1 MDSITSHKNSVKFY
15 LGLTGFFILFFS
27 IGSFLIIT
35 GSKQY
40 NLIPKPPKTDLM
52 IVFGSISV
60 LFSFYFIYSYI
71 KNTPN
76 IFIDRKTIRFNK
88 NEHAINSIEKINF
101 SGKHRFM
108 LLSYVEGTKIYFKN
122 GEIKYIFDLWYTN
135 YYLLKQYLEHITTSG
150 DSFKPYIVK
159 STKGINPGHVYN
171 YKGIFLFSFR
181 GVLYIM
187 LCIPILIVAS
197 TKEDITGM
205 LFGTLLTIVF
215 YFVFGTHVY
224 YVQSNDDFLVI
235 KNHLFFW
242 THHIYYLSDID
253 EVVYETQSKQPNNI
267 RIVTKD
273 YRTKLYGAGTLSN
286 AALRSLKTHLEAKG
300 IRVRNEIG
308 I

>member
-1 MDSITSHKNSVKFY
+1 MDSVTSHKNSVKFY
-15 LGLTGFFILFFS
+15 LGLAGFFILFFS
-27 IGSFLIIT
+27 IGFFLIIT

-71 KNTPN
+71 KNTPK
-76 IFIDRKTIRFNK
+76 IVIDRKAIRFNK
-88 NEHAINSIEKINF
+88 QYYEVNTIQEIIF
-101 SGKHRFM
+101 STKHSFM
-108 LLSYVEGTKIYFKN
+108 LSKVEGIKIHFKN
-122 GEIKYIFDLWYTN
+122 GETRFIFDLMYTN
-135 YYLLKQYLEHITTSG
+135 YYLLKQYLEHVTTSEG
-150 DSFKPYIVK
+150 LFKPYIVK
-159 STKGINPGHVYN
+159 STKEINPGHVYN

-181 GVLYIM
+181 GILYII

-205 LFGTLLTIVF
+205 LFGTLFTIVF

-242 THHIYYLSDID
+242 THHIYYLSDIV